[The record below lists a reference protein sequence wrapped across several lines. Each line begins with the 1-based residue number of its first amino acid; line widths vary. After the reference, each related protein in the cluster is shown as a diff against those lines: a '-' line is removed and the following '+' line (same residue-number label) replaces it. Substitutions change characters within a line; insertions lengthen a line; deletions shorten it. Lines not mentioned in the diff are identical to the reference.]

1 MGGRRVSVSMMRPL
15 LILALTGLALTG
27 PALADDDWAEK
38 LRAGDIPIEAH
49 ADPKGRGGMVKA
61 AIDIPAAPLVVWKT
75 ILDCNRAARM
85 TPGVKGCRVI
95 ARAPDGRSETREH
108 RVKWGFFLPT
118 LRSTS
123 RVDLEPD
130 RAIHF
135 TCIGGDIRACEGSWT
150 LEPLKGGGTRVTY
163 EMWAAA
169 PFALPIPIL
178 SSLMRRDVPDALRA
192 LRRECE
198 QPG

>member
-1 MGGRRVSVSMMRPL
+1 MMRRLLPL
-15 LILALTGLALTG
+15 TLIGLALSPLVLGG
-27 PALADDDWAEK
+27 PARADEDWPMR
-38 LRAGDIPIEAH
+38 LRAGEIPIEAH
-49 ADPKGRGGMVKA
+49 ADARGRGGMVKA
-61 AIDIPAAPLVVWKT
+61 AIDIPAAPDVVWRT
-75 ILDCNRAARM
+75 ILDCDRAARM
-85 TPGVKGCRVI
+85 TPGVKRCRVI
-95 ARAPDGRSETREH
+95 SRAPDGRSETREH
-108 RVKWGFFLPT
+108 LVKWGFFLPT

-130 RAIHF
+130 RTIRF
-135 TCIGGDIRACEGSWT
+135 TCVGGDIKACEGSWT

-169 PFALPIPIL
+169 PFAVPTAVL
-178 SSLMRRDVPDALRA
+178 SGLMRRDVPEALKA